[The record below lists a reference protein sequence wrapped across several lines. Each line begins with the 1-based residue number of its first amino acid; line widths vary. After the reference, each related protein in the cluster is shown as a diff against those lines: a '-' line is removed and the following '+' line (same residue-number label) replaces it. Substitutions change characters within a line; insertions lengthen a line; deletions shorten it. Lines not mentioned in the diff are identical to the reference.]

1 MSVSS
6 SGFMIHAYANESI
19 EISHTFDEGYLIN
32 LHSIVMSNIES
43 ILSIEISYE
52 KNGDVITWDIHAP
65 ILFSACT
72 QHSNSLIFPP
82 SMFFKNPNNSYD
94 LHATNFD
101 SPIFVKVNTI
111 DHLTDK
117 PHVPIKLRIIEY
129 KLWTPPPSI
138 QEPRRI
144 YKYNTLYIP
153 HKPDDAASIDRCVDV
168 DLLQENLGEII
179 GFYIVNW
186 KHVRNLH
193 LLLKTSVANST
204 EFVCIDYNNDDIRD
218 FGHFGN
224 HPDVIFLPMGVT
236 QCIES
241 TLDLS
246 DDYFNKCM
254 LNVVFNDFTD
264 PDKDIYQ
271 KVEIIAL
278 SICDI

>member
-1 MSVSS
+1 
-6 SGFMIHAYANESI
+6 
-19 EISHTFDEGYLIN
+19 
-32 LHSIVMSNIES
+32 
-43 ILSIEISYE
+43 
-52 KNGDVITWDIHAP
+52 
-65 ILFSACT
+65 
-72 QHSNSLIFPP
+72 
-82 SMFFKNPNNSYD
+82 
-94 LHATNFD
+94 
-101 SPIFVKVNTI
+101 
-111 DHLTDK
+111 
-117 PHVPIKLRIIEY
+117 
-129 KLWTPPPSI
+129 
-138 QEPRRI
+138 
-144 YKYNTLYIP
+144 LYIP
-153 HKPDDAASIDRCVDV
+153 HKPDDAVSIDRCVDV

-224 HPDVIFLPMGVT
+224 HPDVIFLPIGVT
-236 QCIES
+236 QSIES

-246 DDYFNKCM
+246 DDYFSKCM

-264 PDKDIYQ
+264 PEKDIYQ